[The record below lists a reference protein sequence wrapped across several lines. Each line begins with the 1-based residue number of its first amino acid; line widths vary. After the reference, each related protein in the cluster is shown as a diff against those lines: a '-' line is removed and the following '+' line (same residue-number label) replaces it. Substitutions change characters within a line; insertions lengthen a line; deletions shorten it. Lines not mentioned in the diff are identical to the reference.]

1 MELLDT
7 QLTQL
12 NTIYNDYQKICE
24 MLNFEEVVLDSKLCQ
39 KLEKDRAKVSL
50 IVSKFELYQKT
61 VKDKSEFENIL
72 LTSSKEEQT
81 LIQKELDN
89 LTEQISSLSLELS
102 NLLKEQNAEN
112 SNILV
117 LVQHNNDYTS
127 ETLQKLIL
135 CGYQEFCK
143 VHNLQVTMS
152 ENKNTTELKITGHSA
167 KEFFET
173 EKGVHKAV
181 IEGETSHCL
190 VYVLDHPTEEE
201 ISFEEKDIK
210 VQTCRSSGA
219 GGQHI
224 NTTDSAIKVTH
235 LKSGIS
241 TICQSERSQFQNRVQ
256 ALEQLKEK
264 VIAFYDQKHN
274 ECITNQRT
282 KQYKSLNL
290 KDEVK
295 LYNYNTKTIISKN
308 SNNLTFDN
316 FLKGKQL

>member
-1 MELLDT
+1 MELLNT
-7 QLTQL
+7 QLAQL

-72 LTSSKEEQT
+72 LTSPKEEQT

-143 VHNLQVTMS
+143 VHNLQVAMS

-264 VIAFYDQKHN
+264 VMSFYDKKHN

>member
-1 MELLDT
+1 MSC
-7 QLTQL
+7 
-12 NTIYNDYQKICE
+12 IK
-24 MLNFEEVVLDSKLCQ
+24 
-39 KLEKDRAKVSL
+39 
-50 IVSKFELYQKT
+50 KT

-152 ENKNTTELKITGHSA
+152 DNKNTTELKITGHSA

-264 VIAFYDQKHN
+264 VIAFYDKKHN